1 MLIRD
6 LEWKTGLDRA
16 TIRFYEREGLIA
28 PERKDNGYREYT
40 EEHLSH
46 LLKIKLL
53 RQLGMSLD
61 MIKNLQQGTV
71 DFNAALSE
79 RIQTLEKQMKD
90 AQKSKEVCT
99 ALRASNVCYKNL
111 DAQYYL
117 NMLTKSERSEPSKVF
132 YENVERPYHPAR
144 RFFARWTDYV
154 ILELIL
160 LVLLIV
166 VFRIRPYGKFL
177 SIVVAYGTP
186 FVSLIVSAV
195 TLRYCGTTPGKWL
208 YGLSVYSENGN
219 LLSFDVAFNRE
230 FEVLKSGYGFGLPVY
245 SIVRMI
251 ISLVRYRREE
261 PEWDR
266 YSEYRYHKWSRL
278 RKVLLVMVIVTLSAV
293 TLFVAHDIIKP
304 KHRGEI
310 TIEQFSENFNY
321 YYNQLSDRN
330 DSLLADGTW
339 TTEPG
344 NQVTIFVGGEPAD
357 ANKNFEYYTENS
369 IIQKICYENTWSDV
383 QFIEPIPV
391 KFQFAAIT
399 ALMSQKGT
407 GAVDLM
413 KFTSALSNADYSDD
427 GLLEY
432 ENIEVFWRIDAQNCA
447 YDGNYYYRINQKAEA
462 SVHIVMEIIVH
473 VE

>member
-16 TIRFYEREGLIA
+16 TIRFYEREGLIK
-28 PERKDNGYREYT
+28 PERKENGYREYT

-61 MIKNLQQGTV
+61 LIKRLQRGTM

-79 RIQTLEKQMKD
+79 QIQALENHMNA
-90 AQKSKEVCT
+90 AQKAKEVCT
-99 ALRASNVCYKNL
+99 ALRASNACYKSL

-117 NMLTKSERSEPSKVF
+117 NMFANSESSRPSEAFS
-132 YENVERPYHPAR
+132 ENVERPYHPFR

-154 ILELIL
+154 IIELLL
-160 LVLLIV
+160 LVLLVV

-177 SIVVAYGTP
+177 SIIVAYGTP
-186 FVSLIVSAV
+186 FVSLVVSAL
-195 TLRYCGTTPGKWL
+195 TLRYCGTSPGKWL

-230 FEVLKSGYGFGLPVY
+230 FEALKSGYGFGLPVY

-266 YSEYRYHKWSRL
+266 YSEYRYHKWTRL
-278 RKVLLVMVIVTLSAV
+278 RKVLLAMVIVTLSAV
-293 TLFVAHDIIKP
+293 TLFVAQDIIKP
-304 KHRGEI
+304 KYRGEI
-310 TIEQFSENFNY
+310 TIGQFSENFNY

-339 TTEPG
+339 KTKPD
-344 NQVTIFVGGEPAD
+344 NQVTIFVGGEPED
-357 ANKNFEYYTENS
+357 PNKNFEYFTENS
-369 IIQKICYENTWSDV
+369 VIRKICYENTWSDV
-383 QFIEPIPV
+383 QFIEPMPV

-413 KFTSALSNADYSDD
+413 KFTNALSNADYSDD
-427 GLLEY
+427 GSLKY

-447 YDGNYYYRINQKAEA
+447 YDGKYYYRINQTADA
-462 SVHIVMEIIVH
+462 SVHMVMEIIFH
-473 VE
+473 E